1 MHSTL
6 PAIKRKKALAAGNS
20 RSARKMQ
27 TSKFAEENQTEE
39 EEMLRMSR
47 GNGGG
52 NGSNQLTSTQ
62 PAATSAERQQGVRV
76 RLSSGIMD
84 ELMDKAYVSVYDPFR
99 ELIANSYDANAYKV
113 RIEIEDEHSLYVDDD
128 GYGISDFNSFLTKG
142 MTEKRQARKGV
153 SDSGRALIGEKGL
166 GFLSVFKIARE
177 VDVYSRP
184 GPQTWKVHLTDDL
197 IRNSIDTGE
206 PIPVENAGEFLTYG
220 TRIYLRKLKKAFSV
234 SKLYEYVSVAFAPL
248 LTWQFRILVNG
259 NEAIAPELP
268 AGILHERSGEG
279 YSITLVDP
287 YRVEDR
293 KPVRYYNRGVLVK
306 REVVP
311 KRPTLTGFINTDLT
325 LTTGR
330 GSYVEDDQ
338 YHKFK
343 KVLDSLVDDIP
354 DTPHYSNVLV
364 QKSLNKLAR
373 VLERALSTVDIPLP
387 AEYKIVNEQQL
398 ASNQFRIDLPVGK
411 KEKVKQIKIITG
423 APRLPREI
431 RAAKTTFGTVK
442 EAQLSPADLPVL
454 TTQDSI
460 ILNLSHPHVSQLATI
475 PGAYR
480 DLTLM
485 TFVAEGFVDLLG
497 IKNKEEYKE
506 LTDKVIREMLKLYG
520 QEVAAPPSQ
529 PSASSSAPSSSNAS
543 QGTATSSSPVEGKK
557 S

>member
-6 PAIKRKKALAAGNS
+6 RAIR
-20 RSARKMQ
+20 ARKILAQSKRSEYKMQ
-27 TSKFAEENQTEE
+27 SAKYASENHELAKPEAQV
-39 EEMLRMSR
+39 S
-47 GNGGG
+47 
-52 NGSNQLTSTQ
+52 
-62 PAATSAERQQGVRV
+62 PAPVEREGVRV

-113 RIEIEDEHSLYVDDD
+113 RIEIEDEHSCFVDDD
-128 GYGISDFNSFLTKG
+128 GYGISDFNQFLTKG
-142 MTEKRQARKGV
+142 MTEKRQPNKGL
-153 SDSGRALIGEKGL
+153 SESGRALIGEKGL

-184 GPQTWKVHLTDDL
+184 GAQTWKVHLTDEL

-206 PIPVENAGEFLTYG
+206 PIPVEDAGDFLTYG
-220 TRIYLRKLKKAFSV
+220 TRVYLRKLRKAFSV

-268 AGILHERSGEG
+268 QGISHERSGDG

-293 KPVRYYNRGVLVK
+293 KPVRFYNRGVLVK
-306 REVVP
+306 REIIP

-330 GSYVEDDQ
+330 GSYVEDDA
-338 YHKFK
+338 YYRFK
-343 KVLDSLVDDIP
+343 KVLDSLVEDIP

-373 VLERALSTVDIPLP
+373 VLEKALSTVDIPLP
-387 AEYKIVNEQQL
+387 AEYKILNEQQL
-398 ASNQFRIDLPVGK
+398 SPTQIRVGLPTK
-411 KEKVKQIKIITG
+411 KNEKVKQIKIITG
-423 APRLPREI
+423 TPRLPREI
-431 RAAKTTFGTVK
+431 RAAKTKFGTVK

-475 PGAYR
+475 PGSYR

-497 IKNKEEYKE
+497 IRNKEEYKE

-520 QEVAAPPSQ
+520 QDAAQSQ
-529 PSASSSAPSSSNAS
+529 PPNGTANSTPETGSKNSESAPKA
-543 QGTATSSSPVEGKK
+543 
-557 S
+557 

>member
-6 PAIKRKKALAAGNS
+6 RAIR
-20 RSARKMQ
+20 ARKILTQSKRSEYKMQ
-27 TSKFAEENQTEE
+27 SAKYASENHELAKPEAQV
-39 EEMLRMSR
+39 S
-47 GNGGG
+47 
-52 NGSNQLTSTQ
+52 
-62 PAATSAERQQGVRV
+62 PAPVEREGVRV

-113 RIEIEDEHSLYVDDD
+113 RIEIEDEHSCFVDDD
-128 GYGISDFNSFLTKG
+128 GYGISDFNQFLTKG
-142 MTEKRQARKGV
+142 MTEKRQPNKGL
-153 SDSGRALIGEKGL
+153 SESGRALIGEKGL

-184 GPQTWKVHLTDDL
+184 GAQTWKVHLTDEL

-206 PIPVENAGEFLTYG
+206 PIPVEDAGDFLTYG
-220 TRIYLRKLKKAFSV
+220 TRVYLRKLRKAFSV

-268 AGILHERSGEG
+268 QGISHERSGDG

-293 KPVRYYNRGVLVK
+293 KPVRFYNRGVLVK
-306 REVVP
+306 REIIP

-330 GSYVEDDQ
+330 GSYVEDDA
-338 YHKFK
+338 YYRFK
-343 KVLDSLVDDIP
+343 KVLDSLVEDIP

-373 VLERALSTVDIPLP
+373 VLEKALSTVDIPLP
-387 AEYKIVNEQQL
+387 AEYKILNEQQL
-398 ASNQFRIDLPVGK
+398 SSASQFQVELPRK
-411 KEKVKQIKIITG
+411 TKEKIKQIKIITG
-423 APRLPREI
+423 TPRLPREI
-431 RAAKTTFGTVK
+431 RAAKTTFGTIK
-442 EAQLSPADLPVL
+442 EAQLSPSDLPVM

-460 ILNLSHPHVSQLATI
+460 ILNLSHPHLSQLATI
-475 PGAYR
+475 PGMYR

-497 IKNKEEYKE
+497 TKNKEEYKE
-506 LTDKVIREMLKLYG
+506 MTDKVIREMLKLYG
-520 QEVAAPPSQ
+520 QEKP
-529 PSASSSAPSSSNAS
+529 
-543 QGTATSSSPVEGKK
+543 E
-557 S
+557 

>member
-6 PAIKRKKALAAGNS
+6 RAIKRRKAPFADSRTETSMQSAKYANDSLPSQNESQTKPPREKKQA
-20 RSARKMQ
+20 
-27 TSKFAEENQTEE
+27 
-39 EEMLRMSR
+39 
-47 GNGGG
+47 
-52 NGSNQLTSTQ
+52 
-62 PAATSAERQQGVRV
+62 VRV

-113 RIEIEDEHSLYVDDD
+113 RIEIEDERSCYIDDD
-128 GYGISDFNSFLTKG
+128 GYGISDFNVFLTKG
-142 MTEKRQARKGV
+142 MTEKRQIRKGI

-177 VDVYSRP
+177 VEVYSRP
-184 GPQTWKVHLTDDL
+184 GPQTWKVLLTDEL

-206 PIPVENAGEFLTYG
+206 PIPVEDAGDFLTYG
-220 TRIYLRKLKKAFSV
+220 TRVYLRKLKKAFSV

-248 LTWQFRILVNG
+248 LTWQFRILING

-268 AGILHERSGEG
+268 AGILHERSADG
-279 YSITLVDP
+279 YNITLVDP

-343 KVLDSLVDDIP
+343 KALDSLVDDIP

-364 QKSLNKLAR
+364 QRSLNKLAR
-373 VLERALSTVDIPLP
+373 VLEKALSTVDIPLP
-387 AEYKIVNEQQL
+387 AEYKILNQQQ
-398 ASNQFRIDLPVGK
+398 AANADFQIGISPKGK
-411 KEKVKQIKIITG
+411 DKVKQIKIISGT
-423 APRLPREI
+423 PRLPREI
-431 RAAKTTFGTVK
+431 RAAKTTFGTIK
-442 EAQLSPADLPVL
+442 EAQLSPSDLPVM

-475 PGAYR
+475 PGSYR

-520 QEVAAPPSQ
+520 QELGQKS
-529 PSASSSAPSSSNAS
+529 
-543 QGTATSSSPVEGKK
+543 TITSDSGSKAKG